1 MALERLKSKSKVNI
15 PYFFSILEEKVRDGS
30 KKVREFLNKFKFFS
44 IYLFTFFL
52 RYSKIKLWKNK
63 FKDIKN
69 KNPINFRLWVVYYIR
84 QWQITKGAYIL
95 NLDFYLEYRE
105 KIKKKRK
112 MCK

>member
-1 MALERLKSKSKVNI
+1 MALRRLES
-15 PYFFSILEEKVRDGS
+15 
-30 KKVREFLNKFKFFS
+30 FLNKFKFFS

-52 RYSKIKLWKNK
+52 RYSKIYLWKK

-69 KNPINFRLWVVYYIR
+69 RNPINFKLWVVYYIR

-95 NLDFYLEYRE
+95 NLVFYLEYRE